1 MQPVAWSVGIRSKL
15 VVIDYSLKN
24 QVDMVS
30 VESTVQVLSPSG
42 ILDSTKAE
50 AIRTQVDSALA
61 DGTKTLLMDLKDT
74 TFVDSSGLGIL
85 VSVLKRV
92 RTNRCEMYVCA
103 INPQVKMLFELTSM
117 DRVFTIF
124 ENREAFEAS
133 R

>member
-1 MQPVAWSVGIRSKL
+1 M
-15 VVIDYSLKN
+15 DT
-24 QVDMVS
+24 
-30 VESTVQVLSPSG
+30 TVQVLAPSG

-50 AIRTQVDSALA
+50 EIRTQVENALA

-74 TFVDSSGLGIL
+74 TFVDSSGLGTL

-92 RTNRCEMYVCA
+92 RSNSSEMYICS

-124 ENREAFEAS
+124 ENRAAFEAT

>member
-50 AIRTQVDSALA
+50 EIRTQVDNALA